1 MKLISEMTPREV
13 RVMQINARREMNRIA
28 RSRGFRNYAEMTE
41 YVE

>member
-13 RVMQINARREMNRIA
+13 RALWIATRRAQNKIA
-28 RSRGFRNYAEMTE
+28 RSLGFRNYAEMTE